1 MDDEVPIL
9 DEENYSTWRI
19 EMRVYLKTM
28 GAAIWKATIGGYV
41 PLKNKSKFA
50 AQREGKKNDALA
62 LKTILSGLS
71 SPIKE
76 SMGQCTSAKDL
87 WLKLEET
94 YQSKEEKEEIEDHSI
109 KIIKGKESSKTLE
122 CIISKCDFENISS
135 EDKESSDNS
144 TKEDLED
151 ISNKSKEVC
160 VDIGKKEDHEDIS
173 NEGKEHSKALECN
186 DDDDEFFST
195 SEEEDV
201 DIVCVKFDGIYPM
214 KRIEGNLLKLQKE
227 IEEGLYMY
235 RSDHFY
241 THYNYLSDN
250 TKKFLRRSQRH
261 ILKLKGMLKEQEESS
276 KLEEKEEEITRLKN
290 GKEDMNIDDEI
301 SKSFETI
308 VHLKT
313 QIEEAKRIE
322 ELLKIQINEKEES
335 CCKLEAEIVDL
346 RKKVEKSNKFLNS
359 SRILD
364 EILESQRSSCD
375 KSGLGYKGEDT
386 HAEAST
392 SKKHEVNISK
402 KEDNVAKQP
411 STQGKENFK
420 RIKQGR
426 HQEAIL
432 GTPKQRY
439 ESIFHGHCYSCNG
452 YGHKAFECRSYE
464 RRYNGR
470 FYNTT
475 RCWRCDQI
483 GHISV
488 HCNSMRCYSCSGF
501 GHKSQECWN
510 TRRKSMMRTSHSM
523 ARRRNEV
530 RKGDIFENMDT
541 QSSSSEEKGHLQKWV
556 KKTEQPDQNEIL
568 KGSSNV
574 PFTKA
579 HAGNSG
585 DSRVSTRSDLE

>member
-28 GAAIWKATIGGYV
+28 GVAIWKETIGGYV
-41 PLKNKSKFA
+41 PLKNKSNFA

-76 SMGQCTSAKDL
+76 SMGQCTSTKDL

-122 CIISKCDFENISS
+122 CIISKCDFEYI
-135 EDKESSDNS
+135 
-144 TKEDLED
+144 L
-151 ISNKSKEVC
+151 NKSKEVC

-195 SEEEDV
+195 GEEEYV
-201 DIVCVKFDGIYPM
+201 DIVCVKFDGICPM
-214 KRIEGNLLKLQKE
+214 KIIEGNLLKLQKE

-261 ILKLKGMLKEQEESS
+261 ILKLNGVIKEQEESS

-346 RKKVEKSNKFLNS
+346 RKKVEKSDKFLNS

-386 HAEAST
+386 HAEART

-411 STQGKENFK
+411 STQGK
-420 RIKQGR
+420 
-426 HQEAIL
+426 
-432 GTPKQRY
+432 
-439 ESIFHGHCYSCNG
+439 
-452 YGHKAFECRSYE
+452 
-464 RRYNGR
+464 
-470 FYNTT
+470 
-475 RCWRCDQI
+475 
-483 GHISV
+483 
-488 HCNSMRCYSCSGF
+488 
-501 GHKSQECWN
+501 
-510 TRRKSMMRTSHSM
+510 
-523 ARRRNEV
+523 
-530 RKGDIFENMDT
+530 
-541 QSSSSEEKGHLQKWV
+541 
-556 KKTEQPDQNEIL
+556 
-568 KGSSNV
+568 
-574 PFTKA
+574 
-579 HAGNSG
+579 
-585 DSRVSTRSDLE
+585 

>member
-1 MDDEVPIL
+1 
-9 DEENYSTWRI
+9 
-19 EMRVYLKTM
+19 
-28 GAAIWKATIGGYV
+28 
-41 PLKNKSKFA
+41 
-50 AQREGKKNDALA
+50 
-62 LKTILSGLS
+62 
-71 SPIKE
+71 
-76 SMGQCTSAKDL
+76 
-87 WLKLEET
+87 
-94 YQSKEEKEEIEDHSI
+94 
-109 KIIKGKESSKTLE
+109 
-122 CIISKCDFENISS
+122 
-135 EDKESSDNS
+135 
-144 TKEDLED
+144 
-151 ISNKSKEVC
+151 
-160 VDIGKKEDHEDIS
+160 
-173 NEGKEHSKALECN
+173 
-186 DDDDEFFST
+186 
-195 SEEEDV
+195 
-201 DIVCVKFDGIYPM
+201 
-214 KRIEGNLLKLQKE
+214 
-227 IEEGLYMY
+227 
-235 RSDHFY
+235 
-241 THYNYLSDN
+241 
-250 TKKFLRRSQRH
+250 
-261 ILKLKGMLKEQEESS
+261 
-276 KLEEKEEEITRLKN
+276 
-290 GKEDMNIDDEI
+290 MNIDDEI

-386 HAEAST
+386 HAEVST
-392 SKKHEVNISK
+392 SKKHEVNLSK

-420 RIKQGR
+420 IIKQGR

-432 GTPKQRY
+432 GTPKKRY

-470 FYNTT
+470 FYNST

-488 HCNSMRCYSCSGF
+488 HYNSMRCYSCSGF

-510 TRRKSMMRTSHSM
+510 TRRKSMMRTSHNM

-530 RKGDIFENMDT
+530 RKGDIFEKMDT
-541 QSSSSEEKGHLQKWV
+541 QSSNSEEKGHLQKWV
-556 KKTEQPDQNEIL
+556 KKTEQPDQNERL

-574 PFTKA
+574 SFIKA
-579 HAGNSG
+579 HTGNNG
-585 DSRVSTRSDLE
+585 DSHVSMHSNLE